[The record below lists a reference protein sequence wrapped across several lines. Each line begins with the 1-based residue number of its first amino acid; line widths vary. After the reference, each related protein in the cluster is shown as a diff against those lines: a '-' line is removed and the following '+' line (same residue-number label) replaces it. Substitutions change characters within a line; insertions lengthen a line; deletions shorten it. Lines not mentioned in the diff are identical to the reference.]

1 MNYVYVL
8 QSKKD
13 SWLYTGCT
21 NDLKKR
27 FALHNS
33 GKVTATASRV
43 PLILIYYEGF
53 INKHDAFMRE
63 QYLKTGWGRSYIRKV
78 LSHTLSAKNLDR

>member
-21 NDLKKR
+21 KDLKKR
-27 FALHNS
+27 FAMHNS
-33 GKVTATASRV
+33 KRVTATASRT
-43 PLILIYYEGF
+43 PFILVYYEGF
-53 INKHDAFMRE
+53 INEHDAFTRE
-63 QYLKTGWGRSYIRKV
+63 QYLKTGWGRSYLRKV
-78 LSHTLSAKNLDR
+78 LSQTLSVKI